1 MSIRYPEN
9 SRIRTGRLG
18 SPPGFNGGAFEIR
31 MPNGER
37 AFAIASSGEGWEHV
51 SVSLPNR
58 CPTWAEMCFVKRMFW
73 SDEDCV
79 VQYHPPKSEYV
90 DCHPHCLHLWRPLE
104 SAMPRPPHWMVG
116 PLRKDATA

>member
-1 MSIRYPEN
+1 MIRFPEKF
-9 SRIRTGRLG
+9 RIRSGQMASAPGG
-18 SPPGFNGGAFEIR
+18 SGAFSFQLGPTR
-31 MPNGER
+31 ER
-37 AFAIASSGEGWEHV
+37 AVAIASSEGGWEHV

-79 VQYHPPKSEYV
+79 VQYHPPKLEYV